1 MNNDG
6 MTDVQKLM
14 QQLRS
19 TAADKNA
26 GAGGAGDAGGGGG
39 ADGGNAGNAGNAGD
53 ANQGAQGNNAN
64 GGTNAGSSANTG
76 NNTDGTNANT
86 NADDS
91 GEEYT
96 LDGNGDLLDSTG
108 KILFKKGEFEVS
120 DDGVITVTKE
130 EPKDDFTANTKTV
143 LKDFG
148 VELSDDIKFEPT
160 VDGVKQLVQ
169 NVLTNAAPTF
179 AADLLKQQPEALRF
193 YSHLQ
198 AGGTPETFFKPT
210 QQDFS
215 EMNFPLDTDTT
226 QAAKDIRTTTLRE
239 DLLRS
244 FGYYQ
249 TNADKTSISAR
260 VEQHLQLLTDAGKL
274 ESESKLAFNNLKAQ
288 DVANKQ
294 AAIAAAQAQID
305 AANKAAKEQWEQV
318 NKIIENRKF
327 SGLEI
332 EKQNADRFKDYI
344 TKVVKDGKTQEV
356 IDIETEPMEFN
367 LLVAYLRQVTKNGT
381 TGVRE
386 VFDAFAKTNTAG
398 TGTRKISGAKITYKS
413 SAASAAGK
421 TGSNGNSM
429 FGTARSASV
438 LGIE

>member
-26 GAGGAGDAGGGGG
+26 GAGDAGGAGG
-39 ADGGNAGNAGNAGD
+39 AGADSTNNTGNTSQSAQGNDANSGANAGGTANAGN
-53 ANQGAQGNNAN
+53 
-64 GGTNAGSSANTG
+64 NTG
-76 NNTDGTNANT
+76 GGANT
-86 NADDS
+86 NADDG

-96 LDGNGDLLDSTG
+96 LDENGDLLDSTG
-108 KILFKKGEFEVS
+108 KTIFKKGEFEVS
-120 DDGVITVTKE
+120 DDGVIIVTKE
-130 EPKDDFTANTKTV
+130 EPKDDFTTNTKTV

-148 VELSDDIKFEPT
+148 VELGDDVKFEPT

-198 AGGTPETFFKPT
+198 AGGTPETFFRPT

-226 QAAKDIRTTTLRE
+226 QAAKDIRTATLRE

-260 VEQHLQLLTDAGKL
+260 VDQHLQLLTDAGKL
-274 ESESKLAFNNLKAQ
+274 DSESKLAFNNLKAQ
-288 DVANKQ
+288 DTANKQ

-332 EKQNADRFKDYI
+332 EKQNADKFKDYI

-356 IDIETEPMEFN
+356 IDIESEPMEFN

-386 VFDAFAKTNTAG
+386 VFDAFAKTTTAG

-429 FGTARSASV
+429 FGTVKNASV